1 MKFKTIFLASHL
13 VILFFALTMFP
24 LGSATAQSKFDKV
37 VFTAGP
43 PGGAWYGL
51 AGAVGELIKS
61 KFPGIVVTVMPGG
74 GVGNITVVGTGKA
87 QLGLSISHLYKSGR
101 EGTAPYT
108 ARETHVR
115 GMLEVGTSDMAI
127 FLVKKSVPINKI
139 AELKEK
145 KYPLRLTTTSKAS
158 TPALGAE
165 RLLMEYGISFDNLKS
180 WGGSVTFTAYTDAAS
195 LIVDGHADAI
205 IATTVPAID
214 ELTRSVEMKWLSPE
228 EKVVESMVAKY
239 GYAKN
244 FVEAGKYL
252 WAPNAGWTVGE
263 PNIII
268 ARDDVPEEVIFILT
282 KAICE
287 KPEVIRSWGAHHA
300 GFDPKSAWK
309 TIGGPLHPGAERYFK
324 SAGLMK

>member
-1 MKFKTIFLASHL
+1 MKFKTILLVSNLAI
-13 VILFFALTMFP
+13 VFFALITFP
-24 LGSATAQSKFDKV
+24 FGSATAQSKTDKL

-51 AGAVGELIKS
+51 AGAVGELIKA
-61 KFPGIVVTVMPGG
+61 KFPGMVVTVIPGG
-74 GVGNITVVGTGKA
+74 GVGNITLVDTGKA

-101 EGTAPYT
+101 DGAPPYI
-108 ARETHVR
+108 ASVTHVR
-115 GMLEVGTSDMAI
+115 GMLEIGTSDMAI
-127 FLVKKSVPINKI
+127 FLVKKTIPIQRI

-145 KYPLRLTTTSKAS
+145 KFPLRLTTTSKAS

-165 RLLMEYGISFDNLKS
+165 RLLIEYGISFDNLKS

-228 EKVVESMVAKY
+228 EKVVDTMVAKY

-252 WAPNAGWTVGE
+252 WAPKAGWTVGE

-268 ARDDVPEEVIFILT
+268 ARNDVPEEVVFTLT

-287 KPEVIRSWGAHHA
+287 KPEVIRNWGAHHA
-300 GFDPKSAWK
+300 GFDPKTAWK
-309 TIGGPLHPGAERYFK
+309 NVGGLLHPGAERYFK